1 MPAAP
6 ASFLDPTMLAR
17 ISDLA
22 LLARTVVDGFMHG
35 QHRSMRKGASMD
47 FAEHRSYQPGDDLR
61 RIDWRVYGRTDRFY
75 IKEYDADTNAS
86 VIFALDSSG
95 SMDFGSGAVTKFDYG
110 RFLVASLAWLSQHQ
124 GDRIGLA
131 TFVGDLVD
139 VVPPSVRHLQL
150 LLHTLARAKSEGTS
164 QLVHAIERLGLMSTR
179 AGIVVLVSDCYESPD
194 AIGRA
199 IDALRMRGH
208 DVIVF
213 HLVDPAER
221 DLPGDMPATFEDAE
235 SGVLLPL
242 RPGDL
247 RTKYQELVAAHHLA
261 LSKRIAAAGAD
272 YVRVDTSQPLD
283 RALHAY
289 LDSRLSRSRVR

>member
-1 MPAAP
+1 MATAP
-6 ASFLDPTMLAR
+6 ASFLDPAMLAR

-61 RIDWRVYGRTDRFY
+61 RIDWRVYGRTNRFY

-86 VIFALDSSG
+86 VVFALDTSG
-95 SMDFGSGAVTKFDYG
+95 SMDFGSGAVTKFDYA

-124 GDRIGLA
+124 GDRVGLA

-150 LLHTLARAKSEGTS
+150 MLHTLARCKSSGTS
-164 QLVHAIERLGLMSTR
+164 QLVHSIERLGLVAMR
-179 AGIVVLVSDCYESPD
+179 AGIVVLVSDCYAQPD
-194 AIGRA
+194 ALGRA
-199 IDALRMRGH
+199 IDGLRMRGH

-213 HLVDPAER
+213 HIVDPAER
-221 DLPGDMPATFEDAE
+221 ELPGDAPTTYEDAE

-242 RPGDL
+242 RPGEL
-247 RTKYQELVAAHHLA
+247 RTKYQALVTAHHLA

-272 YVRVDTSQPLD
+272 YVRVDIDQPLD

-289 LDSRLSRSRVR
+289 LDSRLSRGRVR

>member
-1 MPAAP
+1 
-6 ASFLDPTMLAR
+6 MLAR

-35 QHRSMRKGASMD
+35 QHRSMRKGSSLD

-86 VIFALDSSG
+86 VVFALDQSG
-95 SMDFGSGAVTKFDYG
+95 SMDFGSGAVTKFEYA
-110 RFLVASLAWLSQHQ
+110 RFLTAALAWLSQQQ

-131 TFVGDLVD
+131 TFTGELID

-150 LLHTLARAKSEGTS
+150 MLHTLARAQAKGQS
-164 QLVHAIERLGLMSTR
+164 QLVHAIEKVGVLTMRT
-179 AGIVVLVSDCYESPD
+179 GIVVLISDCYENPI
-194 AIGRA
+194 ALGRA
-199 IDALRMRGH
+199 IDALRMRKH

-213 HLVDPAER
+213 HLVDPAELS
-221 DLPGDMPATFEDAE
+221 LPGDLPTTFEDAE
-235 SGVLLPL
+235 SGALLPL
-242 RPGDL
+242 RPGEL
-247 RTKYQELVAAHHLA
+247 RAKYQTLLTAHHDA
-261 LSKRIAAAGAD
+261 LQKRITGSGAD
-272 YVRVDTSQPLD
+272 YIRLDTSEPLD

-289 LDSRLSRSRVR
+289 LDARLSRSRVR